1 MADTPAYNEAA
12 SERHFEALFDLLD
25 RALGHSGSP

>member
-12 SERHFEALFDLLD
+12 AERHYAELFALLERTLA
-25 RALGHSGSP
+25 RAG